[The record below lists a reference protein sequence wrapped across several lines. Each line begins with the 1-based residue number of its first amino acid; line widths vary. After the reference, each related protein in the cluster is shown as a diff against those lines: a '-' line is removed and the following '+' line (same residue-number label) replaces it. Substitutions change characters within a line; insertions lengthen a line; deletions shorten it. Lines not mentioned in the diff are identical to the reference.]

1 MESILASTEDHLVSN
16 LQFKIPSN
24 SGASY
29 VTSKSQVTYF
39 SQGSNIY
46 SPTTGQRILRFA
58 LASDGYIDLSSL
70 AVSVDLAMGPI
81 GVATPLVAGGHSLF
95 SRMRWTLSGT
105 TVEDIEYFNTC
116 SEMFHRLLPA
126 EAKSN
131 IELMAFGGNTIQ
143 PGSTKN
149 LVTMP
154 KISGLC
160 NQPLWLAG
168 SFLGSQG
175 AILELHLADGDEI
188 FQSGAGQNTTYQLS
202 NCRVLCDVYHISNE
216 LANTYANHVLSGRP
230 LVYPIKSL
238 VNTQFQLQ
246 SGTPSFDLNVARSF
260 SRLNSVFLVM
270 HGATSG
276 TVRDVNTFIG
286 MNPEEVN
293 GRLQIGSKQWPDGQ
307 NVQGMSQWWLRLIS
321 ALGVVHSASHNI
333 AITRTQYET
342 NSFIAAWDTEKVP
355 VATGSG
361 FNCAKGELVTISM
374 KGLSNSHQKALI
386 MCHHDVII
394 ELRDTGC
401 DVLV

>member
-16 LQFKIPSN
+16 LQFKIPSK

-29 VTSKSQVTYF
+29 VQSKSQVTF
-39 SQGSNIY
+39 FPQGGNIY

-70 AVSVDLAMGPI
+70 AISVDLTVGPI

-95 SRMRWTLSGT
+95 SRLRWTLSGT

-116 SEMFHRLLPA
+116 SEMFHRLLPQ
-126 EAKSN
+126 EARQN
-131 IELMAFGGNTIQ
+131 IELMSFGGTTIP
-143 PGSTKN
+143 PGHTKN
-149 LVTMP
+149 IVMMP

-160 NQPLWLAG
+160 NQPLWVAA

-175 AILELHLADGDEI
+175 CILELHLQDGDEI
-188 FQSGAGQNTTYQLS
+188 FQSGGGQNTTYQLS

-216 LANTYANHVLSGRP
+216 LANTYASHVLSGKP
-230 LVYPIKSL
+230 LVYAIKSL

-246 SGTPSFDLNVARSF
+246 SGTPSFDLNIARSF

-270 HGATSG
+270 HGATSA

-307 NVQGMSQWWLRLIS
+307 NV
-321 ALGVVHSASHNI
+321 
-333 AITRTQYET
+333 
-342 NSFIAAWDTEKVP
+342 
-355 VATGSG
+355 
-361 FNCAKGELVTISM
+361 
-374 KGLSNSHQKALI
+374 
-386 MCHHDVII
+386 
-394 ELRDTGC
+394 
-401 DVLV
+401 

>member
-16 LQFKIPSN
+16 LQFKIPSK

-29 VTSKSQVTYF
+29 VTSKSQATYL

-58 LASDGYIDLSSL
+58 LASDVYLDLSSL

-168 SFLGSQG
+168 SYLGSQG
-175 AILELHLADGDEI
+175 ATSELPLADGAEI
-188 FQSGAGQNTTYQLS
+188 FQSGANQNTT
-202 NCRVLCDVYHISNE
+202 
-216 LANTYANHVLSGRP
+216 
-230 LVYPIKSL
+230 
-238 VNTQFQLQ
+238 
-246 SGTPSFDLNVARSF
+246 
-260 SRLNSVFLVM
+260 
-270 HGATSG
+270 
-276 TVRDVNTFIG
+276 
-286 MNPEEVN
+286 
-293 GRLQIGSKQWPDGQ
+293 
-307 NVQGMSQWWLRLIS
+307 
-321 ALGVVHSASHNI
+321 
-333 AITRTQYET
+333 
-342 NSFIAAWDTEKVP
+342 
-355 VATGSG
+355 
-361 FNCAKGELVTISM
+361 
-374 KGLSNSHQKALI
+374 
-386 MCHHDVII
+386 
-394 ELRDTGC
+394 
-401 DVLV
+401 